1 MTIIYDMANGSIQSE
16 TTPESGITDT
26 TAITTPAADLRL
38 ATIETPIAPSGHN
51 KPQAAVH
58 IIRRLLSS
66 D

>member
-1 MTIIYDMANGSIQSE
+1 MTIIYDMASGSIQSA

-26 TAITTPAADLRL
+26 PAITTTATDLRL
-38 ATIETPIAPSGHN
+38 ATVETTITPSGHD

-58 IIRRLLSS
+58 IIRKILSS